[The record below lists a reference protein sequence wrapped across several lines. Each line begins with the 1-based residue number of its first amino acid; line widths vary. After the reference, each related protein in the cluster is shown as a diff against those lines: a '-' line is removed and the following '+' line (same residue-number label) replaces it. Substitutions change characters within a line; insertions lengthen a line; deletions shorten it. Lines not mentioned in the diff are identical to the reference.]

1 MRNWKKWVC
10 LTAAGMA
17 FFMAGCGKEAAVSTE
32 APLVKTVVAGEAAK
46 GEKTSFSG
54 TVHGYFES
62 PLAFQTGGRIMA
74 RYVDQGQRG
83 ERR

>member
-32 APLVKTVVAGEAAK
+32 APLVKTVVAGEAA
-46 GEKTSFSG
+46 
-54 TVHGYFES
+54 
-62 PLAFQTGGRIMA
+62 TG
-74 RYVDQGQRG
+74 
-83 ERR
+83 

>member
-46 GEKTSFSG
+46 GEKTSFSVRCMG
-54 TVHGYFES
+54 ISNLLWLSRQEDALWPGMWTRASG
-62 PLAFQTGGRIMA
+62 
-74 RYVDQGQRG
+74 
-83 ERR
+83 

>member
-10 LTAAGMA
+10 LTVAGMA

-46 GEKTSFSG
+46 GEKTSITG
-54 TVHGYFES
+54 TV
-62 PLAFQTGGRIMA
+62 
-74 RYVDQGQRG
+74 QG
-83 ERR
+83 